1 MVLYQR
7 LTFICNVNQ
16 VLHSKQNKNTN
27 KTLIVSEF
35 NGVKVELT
43 KDFQMGVTNKTP
55 EFIKMNPIGK
65 VRHYII

>member
-1 MVLYQR
+1 M
-7 LTFICNVNQ
+7 LTLFWYAIQ
-16 VLHSKQNKNTN
+16 VLHSTANKNAN

-35 NGVKVELT
+35 NGVKVELA

-65 VRHYII
+65 VC